1 MIYEDDTRKNSSLLC
16 AHVKSRNYGLNS
28 AFRNISRAFRFL
40 HGFAL
45 EFFTG

>member
-1 MIYEDDTRKNSSLLC
+1 MIYEDDSRKNSSSLC
-16 AHVKSRNYGLNS
+16 AHVKRRNYGLNS

-45 EFFTG
+45 EFLTG